1 MNQDSGKWEGVFQYT
16 SYFYLSVSCFQKDM
30 VYFPVCSKI
39 LSLQFIHCNSVV
51 AELNGWIHKFFSMH
65 IFLSVFHLPLSSSLN
80 SVLNT
85 LFLFYYPYDVF
96 FFPFYSSSL
105 DPLSSSILKSLL
117 LSKYSLLVLH
127 LFPPPTMQCF
137 LKMKKHVKL
146 EVTPPSTLTL

>member
-1 MNQDSGKWEGVFQYT
+1 M
-16 SYFYLSVSCFQKDM
+16 
-30 VYFPVCSKI
+30 
-39 LSLQFIHCNSVV
+39 

-137 LKMKKHVKL
+137 LKNEETCEAGSHPLQPWLSKYFFPLCQICGTVCSLKL
-146 EVTPPSTLTL
+146 QSSADAKMLIC